1 MSSRSLYR
9 WSGGTLI
16 VSSLLLIIEIV
27 VSNVMCPGHACTPQ
41 QEMSLPWLLVA
52 LTWLIGSLLF
62 VIGLPG
68 MYLRQAGRAG
78 ALGFVG
84 FLLVFFAVLLGE
96 AAFSLLQIIV
106 LPFLAQHAPQLIGPN
121 SGPPALFVLFIVAPL
136 MITIGSIL
144 LGIATMRA
152 RVFPR
157 LVGILLLVS
166 GIIFLLTIPPLPS
179 PLGDILEVAAFVAF
193 DVAFLWCGYLLMA
206 GERGTVETV
215 PFAAE
220 AQTSR

>member
-1 MSSRSLYR
+1 MSSATLYR

-16 VSSLLLIIEIV
+16 VSSLLLIIEVIL
-27 VSNVMCPGHACTPQ
+27 SNVMCPGHNCTPQ
-41 QEMSLPWLLVA
+41 QEMSLPWLLVV

-62 VIGLPG
+62 VIGSPG

-84 FLLVFFAVLLGE
+84 FILLFFAVLLGE

-106 LPFLAQHAPQLIGPN
+106 LPYLAQKAPLLIGPN
-121 SGPPALFVLFIVAPL
+121 GGPPALFVLFIVAPL
-136 MITIGSIL
+136 MLSIGAIL

-157 LVGILLLVS
+157 WTGILLLAS

-179 PLGDILEVAAFVAF
+179 PLGDILEVAFFIAL
-193 DVAFLWCGYLLMA
+193 DVAFLWCGYTLIA
-206 GERGTVETV
+206 GGSGTVETA
-215 PFAAE
+215 PFPMTE
-220 AQTSR
+220 A

>member
-1 MSSRSLYR
+1 MSSRILYR

-16 VSSLLLIIEIV
+16 VSSILLIIEIV
-27 VSNVMCPGHACTPQ
+27 VSNVMCPGHNCTSQ
-41 QEMSLPWLLVA
+41 QEMSLPWLLVS

-62 VIGLPG
+62 LIGFPG
-68 MYLRQAGRAG
+68 MYLRQSERAG
-78 ALGFVG
+78 VLGFVG
-84 FLLVFFAVLLGE
+84 FILVFFAVLLGE

-106 LPFLAQHAPQLIGPN
+106 LPYLAQHAPQLAGPN
-121 SGPPALFVLFIVAPL
+121 SGPPALFVLFIVPPL

-152 RVFPR
+152 RMFPR
-157 LVGILLLVS
+157 LAGILLLVS

-179 PLGDILEVAAFVAF
+179 PLGDILEVAAFVAS
-193 DVAFLWCGYLLMA
+193 DVAFLWCGYILMA
-206 GERGTVETV
+206 GERVVVETV

>member
-52 LTWLIGSLLF
+52 LTWLIGSVLF
-62 VIGLPG
+62 VIGMPG
-68 MYLRQAGRAG
+68 MYLRQAERAG
-78 ALGFVG
+78 VLGFVG
-84 FLLVFFAVLLGE
+84 FILSFFALLLE
-96 AAFSLLQIIV
+96 QPAFSLLQTIL
-106 LPFLAQHAPQLIGPN
+106 LPYLPQHAPQLIGPN

-152 RVFPR
+152 RMFPR
-157 LVGILLLVS
+157 WTGILLLVS

-179 PLGDILEVAAFVAF
+179 PLGDILEASAFVAF

-206 GERGTVETV
+206 GERGTAETA

-220 AQTSR
+220 AQASR